1 MWIWPLTSAFFNLFL
16 LIPVCLLV
24 LPVICR
30 YFLKFEKFSPH
41 KLYPQVDPTP
51 RGNTG
56 PVDGESLLLS
66 LLIYFYIL
74 LCCCCCWIKFN
85 VLNLNKSTD

>member
-1 MWIWPLTSAFFNLFL
+1 MDLAIGVSFFNLFL
-16 LIPVCLLV
+16 LIPVCLLA
-24 LPVICR
+24 LPVLYR

-56 PVDGESLLLS
+56 PVDGESPLS

-74 LCCCCCWIKFN
+74 LCCRCWIKFN
-85 VLNLNKSTD
+85 VLKLNKSTD